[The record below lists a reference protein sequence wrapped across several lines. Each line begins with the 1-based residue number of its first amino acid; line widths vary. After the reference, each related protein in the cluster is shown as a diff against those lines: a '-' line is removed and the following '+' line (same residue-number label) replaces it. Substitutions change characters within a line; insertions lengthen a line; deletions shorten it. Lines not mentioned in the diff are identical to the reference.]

1 MTPLLV
7 RFEGVAIVDVSV
19 SDTMRDA
26 FEITDADDEAIR
38 FALRHASWELAEIID
53 CEPYEP
59 QGAA

>member
-19 SDTMRDA
+19 SDEMLRA
-26 FEITDADDEAIR
+26 YEVTDADDEAIR
-38 FALRHASWELAEIID
+38 FALHHSSWELAEIID